1 MNDLDSKS
9 KKEINKLILIS
20 IIAFATLI
28 FCAYKFEAYIEMAI
42 TFIFGVVLILY
53 ATNKKVQD
61 LLHSC
66 KWL

>member
-1 MNDLDSKS
+1 MNDLDSNT
-9 KKEINKLILIS
+9 KKEINKLILVS
-20 IIAFATLI
+20 IVAFATLI
-28 FCAYKFEAYIEMAI
+28 FCAYKLDGYIEMAI
-42 TFIFGVVLILY
+42 AFIFGVVLILY

>member
-28 FCAYKFEAYIEMAI
+28 FCAYKLDGYIEMAI
-42 TFIFGVVLILY
+42 AFICEVVFLLY
-53 ATNKKVQD
+53 VTNKKFQD
-61 LLHSC
+61 LLHGC

>member
-1 MNDLDSKS
+1 MNNSDPNT

-28 FCAYKFEAYIEMAI
+28 FCAYKFDAYIEMAI
-42 TFIFGVVLILY
+42 PFICEVVFLLY
-53 ATNKKVQD
+53 VTNKKFQD
-61 LLHSC
+61 LLHGC